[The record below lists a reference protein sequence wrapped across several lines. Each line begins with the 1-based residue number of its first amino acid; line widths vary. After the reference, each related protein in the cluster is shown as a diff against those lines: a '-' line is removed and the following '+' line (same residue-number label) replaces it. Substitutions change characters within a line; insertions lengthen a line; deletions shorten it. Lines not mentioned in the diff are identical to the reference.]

1 VSGLNE
7 ALTIFFVQW
16 GRQASRTVRRRGSPM
31 LQKLPATQGEAE
43 AVPQLVNSI
52 SRRLGDFGLMLHE
65 TAINITAVSNES
77 ERQVGQFKT
86 LRDSAE
92 VMVEANRKIDTISA
106 IAQQTAKTGQAEL
119 SDCRIAIAEAIK
131 RVALLVSTTET
142 IEQRLAE
149 VEKAL
154 ADVGGVSKAI
164 EKIAQQTNLLA
175 LNATIEAS
183 RAGEAGRGFAVVAAE
198 VKILSGQTR
207 EATLRIRSTVK
218 TLSSQISQL
227 RDHST
232 RGTADAQGTHQS
244 TLTMEIAID
253 RVGESLTE
261 LTGHNEVIKAE
272 ATQNLKYCAATFDEL
287 TALEQGLS
295 SSSAS
300 LGTANSQVAETH
312 SKLAHL
318 IDEIGN
324 SSILTEDTPYI
335 EAAKA
340 MRARVVDVFENGL
353 ATKAL
358 TSDELFSED
367 YTEIPDTNPKQY
379 MAKFTRFCEETLPV
393 IQETA
398 KNCLPHIAFAV
409 TTDRTGYLPVHNAEY
424 SKSQGK
430 DPAWNMLNCRNRM
443 FFPTQHTMGDI
454 DFTRPSY
461 LLTRKRELGQ
471 GKYVMVKIAIAPVW
485 IAGRYWGSASLG
497 YILP

>member
-1 VSGLNE
+1 
-7 ALTIFFVQW
+7 
-16 GRQASRTVRRRGSPM
+16 
-31 LQKLPATQGEAE
+31 
-43 AVPQLVNSI
+43 
-52 SRRLGDFGLMLHE
+52 
-65 TAINITAVSNES
+65 
-77 ERQVGQFKT
+77 
-86 LRDSAE
+86 
-92 VMVEANRKIDTISA
+92 
-106 IAQQTAKTGQAEL
+106 
-119 SDCRIAIAEAIK
+119 
-131 RVALLVSTTET
+131 
-142 IEQRLAE
+142 
-149 VEKAL
+149 
-154 ADVGGVSKAI
+154 
-164 EKIAQQTNLLA
+164 
-175 LNATIEAS
+175 
-183 RAGEAGRGFAVVAAE
+183 VVAAE

-207 EATLRIRSTVK
+207 EATLRIRSTVD

-232 RGTADAQGTHQS
+232 RGTSDAHGTHHS
-244 TLTMEIAID
+244 TLAMEIAID

-261 LTGHNEVIKAE
+261 LTGHNEAIKAE
-272 ATQNLKYCAATFDEL
+272 AAQNLKYCAATTDEL

-300 LGTANSQVAETH
+300 LGAANSQVAQTH

-324 SSILTEDTPYI
+324 SSILTDDTPYI
-335 EAAKA
+335 EAARA
-340 MRARVVDVFENGL
+340 MRARVVDVFEKAL

-358 TSDELFSED
+358 TADELFSEH
-367 YTEIPDTNPKQY
+367 YTEIPGTNPKQY

-393 IQETA
+393 ILEKA

-424 SKSQGK
+424 SKQQGK

-461 LLTRKRELGQ
+461 LLTRRRELGQ

-485 IAGRYWGSASLG
+485 VAGRYWGSASIG